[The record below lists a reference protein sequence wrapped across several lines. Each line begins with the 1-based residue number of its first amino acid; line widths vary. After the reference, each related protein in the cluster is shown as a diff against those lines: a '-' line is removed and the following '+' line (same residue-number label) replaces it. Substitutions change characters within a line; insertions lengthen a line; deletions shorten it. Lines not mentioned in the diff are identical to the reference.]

1 MTQLDL
7 TRKGQSNGHRNRLST
22 GLIHIAIFASLFV
35 TTAASY
41 AASSDS
47 ATACQFNSLSEHTRN
62 SALARASYSALQWV
76 EYEEKSERL
85 RGLVRAIGTEPGVT
99 AAQAATVGFLSLSAL
114 KNLTMSHPLHRCFE
128 EAFLSNQTL
137 DTYFPDIVFVKGRLA
152 LYEPYA
158 MVIPKNLEDPVVL
171 ILPTSMYR
179 LQRTTG
185 NLRVFDKQ
193 RQEYV
198 DVDPQARRGLD
209 HLIHSNLAKLQNQS
223 PRN

>member
-7 TRKGQSNGHRNRLST
+7 TRKGQTNGYRNRLST
-22 GLIHIAIFASLFV
+22 GLIHVAIFAGLFV

-41 AASSDS
+41 AS
-47 ATACQFNSLSEHTRN
+47 ATACQFNSLSERTRN
-62 SALARASYSALQWV
+62 NPLARASYSALQWV

-114 KNLTMSHPLHRCFE
+114 NKLTTSHPLHRCFE

-158 MVIPKNLEDPVVL
+158 MVIPKNLEDPVAL

-209 HLIHSNLAKLQNQS
+209 HLIQSNLAKLKN
-223 PRN
+223 